1 MPDSGTTSG
10 DAILTVG
17 LRLRS
22 PGLPINRSCSNLHDS
37 FPVGARRVSQMRQ
50 DARETADE
58 RGCTRRAIL
67 HRQAMQMQYHGRSRI
82 VIPYLVTAGRVWG
95 DGRAMRQ
102 TDGLVGRDRL
112 VSSKD
117 GPDALLTSP
126 FLFPVVAKRAAT
138 AASVAPWDA
147 GLCWYAPFCAVSRWR
162 PAIFPGGSQV
172 LGNVGGLIGPSCR
185 ASGQVVKLK

>member
-22 PGLPINRSCSNLHDS
+22 PGLPINRSCSNLHD
-37 FPVGARRVSQMRQ
+37 FIPVGARRVSQMRQ
-50 DARETADE
+50 DAWETADE

-102 TDGLVGRDRL
+102 TDGRGGVIGWCHRRMGRMRSSRL
-112 VSSKD
+112 PSSSRSL
-117 GPDALLTSP
+117 PSVLRLL
-126 FLFPVVAKRAAT
+126 
-138 AASVAPWDA
+138 
-147 GLCWYAPFCAVSRWR
+147 
-162 PAIFPGGSQV
+162 QV
-172 LGNVGGLIGPSCR
+172 LHRGMLGYAGTPRFALCHGGVQPSSLEAAR
-185 ASGQVVKLK
+185 SSATSAA